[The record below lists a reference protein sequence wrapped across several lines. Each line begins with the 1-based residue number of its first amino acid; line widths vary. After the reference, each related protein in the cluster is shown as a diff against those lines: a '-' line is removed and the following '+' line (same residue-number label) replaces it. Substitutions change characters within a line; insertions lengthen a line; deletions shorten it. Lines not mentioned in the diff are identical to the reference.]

1 MRRLVLATV
10 ILLIVAACGDDGTG
24 DTTILFGTTSA
35 TTTAAPTTVATT
47 VAPTTSV
54 ATTAPPTTAAAT
66 TAPTVVVHPETLAP
80 TAADTLLDF
89 FDAAVRLDD
98 AIGDAAALFNS
109 QWDAG
114 AGTLGAGAREAIDGL
129 GAGSLEPLIPA
140 GLSPALEIAVLAVF
154 ADLDSR
160 IAALDGGARFAGDE
174 EFARI
179 CLGYGGDSAARF
191 DQDLDRA
198 WVLALS
204 EPPPTASPDSDTAG
218 MLAVQLA
225 LIGQSDWGCDAC
237 GGANYT
243 GPLEVDWAGRTILGT
258 VEFEATFNGSSWE
271 ITIYAC

>member
-1 MRRLVLATV
+1 MRRSVLATV

-47 VAPTTSV
+47 VAPTTS
-54 ATTAPPTTAAAT
+54 ATTTAPPTTAATT
-66 TAPTVVVHPETLAP
+66 TAPTVAVHPETVAP
-80 TAADTLLDF
+80 TAADTLFDF
-89 FDAAVRLDD
+89 FDAAVRLDL
-98 AIGDAAALFNS
+98 AVGDAAALFNA

-129 GAGSLEPLIPA
+129 SAGSLEPLIPA

-154 ADLDSR
+154 TDLDSR

-179 CLGYGGDSAARF
+179 CLGYGGESAARF
-191 DQDLDRA
+191 DEDLDRA
-198 WVLALS
+198 WVLAHS
-204 EPPPTASPDSDTAG
+204 EPPPTAAPDSDAAG
-218 MLAVQLA
+218 MLAVQIA
-225 LIGQSDWGCDAC
+225 LIGQGDWGCDAC

-243 GPLEVDWAGRTILGT
+243 GPLEVDWAGRTILGN
-258 VEFEATFNGSSWE
+258 VEFEATYNGTSWE